1 MMWYTYTM
9 EYYSATEKNEMMPL
23 AATRTGLEM
32 TASDGERRTSQ
43 AAAYRWNPHTE
54 KSELGTSL
62 VLQSLRIQLPM
73 QGTRVQSPMGEL
85 RSHRPQGNRA
95 YRPHLEKAHSL
106 QRRPST
112 AKIESKSRGKFRFKG
127 SKDRFHL

>member
-1 MMWYTYTM
+1 M
-9 EYYSATEKNEMMPL
+9 EYYSATEKNEMMPM

-62 VLQSLRIQLPM
+62 VLQSLRILASTAGCMGSIPG
-73 QGTRVQSPMGEL
+73 QGTKIPHALQHGQNEL
-85 RSHRPQGNRA
+85 T
-95 YRPHLEKAHSL
+95 YKAE
-106 QRRPST
+106 T
-112 AKIESKSRGKFRFKG
+112 G
-127 SKDRFHL
+127 SQT

>member
-1 MMWYTYTM
+1 MWYTYTM

-62 VLQSLRIQLPM
+62 VLQSLRIL
-73 QGTRVQSPMGEL
+73 
-85 RSHRPQGNRA
+85 A
-95 YRPHLEKAHSL
+95 
-106 QRRPST
+106 ST
-112 AKIESKSRGKFRFKG
+112 AGCMGSITGQG
-127 SKDRFHL
+127 SKIPHALRHGQNDLTYKAETGSQT